1 MPNKKASN
9 NKAAAKRAANAAA
22 SGLQVSGTTLAPVP
36 TPPALPAATPPPAP
50 PAPQPAYTGAT
61 PPAHFTAAEIELGQD
76 PDGTWVAT
84 AIATARMLNAYA
96 ELQRQAREA
105 GVALPGAAKRYVS
118 KTDANS
124 NYHNRVRSTAEK
136 PVAIVH
142 GLCASM
148 AGQTR
153 KAIIA
158 ACIAAGVNGN
168 TAATQYSMYILK
180 TKAA

>member
-1 MPNKKASN
+1 MPNKKANN

-22 SGLQVSGTTLAPVP
+22 RGLVVSGVTLAPVP
-36 TPPALPAATPPPAP
+36 TPPALPVTPAP
-50 PAPQPAYTGAT
+50 TMPAPQAAYTGPT
-61 PPAHFTAAEIELGQD
+61 PPAHFTPEDVALGQD
-76 PDGTWVAT
+76 PDGTWIAT
-84 AIATARMLNAYA
+84 AIATARIVNAHA
-96 ELQRQAREA
+96 EIMAAAKAA
-105 GVALPGAAKRYVS
+105 GVLLPGTAKRYQS

-124 NYHNRVRSTAEK
+124 NYHNRVRSTIGK

-168 TAATQYSMYILK
+168 TAATQYSMWQLK
-180 TKAA
+180 TKTA